1 MIFFLKFIY
10 IFVDFVVVVCDEQI
24 KRSMWKRQKAMWIN
38 IWICVIKNR
47 EGNINYHMFAV
58 LDDLIKICIVP
69 LFQFY
74 KSIQI
79 TFVDWWIYPVIEKML
94 VDKCTVTQRMTSKI
108 INRMSKLLV
117 NTSRSLPIKT
127 I

>member
-1 MIFFLKFIY
+1 
-10 IFVDFVVVVCDEQI
+10 
-24 KRSMWKRQKAMWIN
+24 
-38 IWICVIKNR
+38 
-47 EGNINYHMFAV
+47 MFAV
-58 LDDLIKICIVP
+58 LGDLIKICIVP

-94 VDKCTVTQRMTSKI
+94 VDKCTVTQSMTSKI
-108 INRMSKLLV
+108 INRTSKLLV

-127 I
+127 V